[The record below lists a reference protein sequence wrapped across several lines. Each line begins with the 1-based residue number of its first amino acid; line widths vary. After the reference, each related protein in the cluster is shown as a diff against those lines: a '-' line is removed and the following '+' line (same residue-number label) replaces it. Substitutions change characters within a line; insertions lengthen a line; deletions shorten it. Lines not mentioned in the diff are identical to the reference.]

1 MKRGV
6 FSKKTRK
13 VLGGAGVFALLVLL
27 LLVGFAGWSLFQPY
41 SAFTGKVF
49 VDIPKGTG
57 TSATARMLEQAGVIR
72 FNWQFPLV
80 RGLNLHRKVQAGEY
94 QFEKAASAWDVFGR
108 LARGEIFYFYLSIPE
123 GQTMFD
129 IADKIE
135 ALGQVSREDFLTVAN
150 DPSSIHD
157 LAPEAAS
164 LEGYLF
170 PSTYRLAGHMTAA
183 QICAQMTGQF
193 RRQWRTLKTDGN
205 VHKIVTLASV
215 VEKETGRPD
224 ERNVVAGVYWN
235 RLNKGM
241 RLEADPTT
249 IYAALL
255 EGRYRGAIHKSD
267 LKRDSLYNTY
277 KHAGLPP
284 GPIANPGLASLKA
297 TLAPAETNYLY
308 FVAQPGGT
316 GASTF
321 SATLAAHQ
329 RAVAEYRHAKQ
340 QKRSAQSMASKRTDA
355 ANH

>member
-1 MKRGV
+1 MKRGG

-13 VLGGAGVFALLVLL
+13 SIGRAGAIALLILL
-27 LLVGFAGWSLFQPY
+27 LLIGFAGWSLFQPY
-41 SAFTGKVF
+41 SGFRGKVF

-57 TSATARMLEQAGVIR
+57 TSATARMLEQAGVVR
-72 FNWQFPLV
+72 FNWQFLLV
-80 RGLNLHRKVQAGEY
+80 RALNLHRKVQAGEY
-94 QFEKAASAWDVFGR
+94 QFEKSASAWEVFGR

-135 ALGQVSREDFLTVAN
+135 ALGQVSREDFLTAAN

-157 LAPEAAS
+157 LAPEAMN

-170 PSTYRLAGHMTAA
+170 PSTYRLAGHMSAA

-193 RRQWRTLKTDGN
+193 RRQWRTLNTDSN
-205 VHKIVTLASV
+205 VHKIVTLASI
-215 VEKETGRPD
+215 VEKETARPD
-224 ERNVVAGVYWN
+224 ERTLVASVYWN
-235 RLNKGM
+235 RLNKGL

-255 EGRYRGAIHKSD
+255 DGRYRGKIHKSD
-267 LKRDSLYNTY
+267 LKSGNPYNTY

-308 FVAQPGGT
+308 FVAQPGRT

-321 SATLAAHQ
+321 STTLAAHQ
-329 RAVAEYRHAKQ
+329 RAAAEYRNAKQ
-340 QKRSAQSMASKRTDA
+340 QKRSAQPMASKATAA